1 MPRLFIVA
9 AKRTAF
15 GAFGG
20 KLKGLTATE
29 LAVHSTRAALAAGNV
44 PPEVVDSV
52 TVGNVQQTSEDA
64 AYLARHVA
72 LKTGMREST
81 PALNVNRLCGSGF
94 QAVVTAAHE
103 ILLGECEVAV
113 AAGTESMSQAP
124 MSAYGHE
131 VRFGSRLGVNI
142 QLRDTLWAGLTDSHA
157 GCPMGI
163 TAENLAADY
172 SISRPASDEYALASQ
187 SRWKAAQQAGAF
199 AAEIAPL
206 ELKGKKGVEVFGT
219 DEHPRDTTLERMSQL
234 PTTFK
239 KNGVVSAA
247 SASGIC
253 DGAATL
259 VVASGEAVAKHKLT
273 PLCEVVSWAS
283 VGVDPTRMGIGP
295 VPAIRAALCK
305 AGMSLAQMDRVEI
318 NEAFAPQVLA
328 CAQELHLDMSKLNVR
343 PHAPSPIE
351 MPFCAPGASARG
363 FGRNPA
369 QR

>member
-1 MPRLFIVA
+1 MPPVQSPCRRPLCLHTVTRYVGLRTPLHQNRPMCLVCIEVRHYNTYLFH
-9 AKRTAF
+9 R
-15 GAFGG
+15 
-20 KLKGLTATE
+20 
-29 LAVHSTRAALAAGNV
+29 R
-44 PPEVVDSV
+44 
-52 TVGNVQQTSEDA
+52 
-64 AYLARHVA
+64 
-72 LKTGMREST
+72 
-81 PALNVNRLCGSGF
+81 
-94 QAVVTAAHE
+94 
-103 ILLGECEVAV
+103 
-113 AAGTESMSQAP
+113 SQ
-124 MSAYGHE
+124 